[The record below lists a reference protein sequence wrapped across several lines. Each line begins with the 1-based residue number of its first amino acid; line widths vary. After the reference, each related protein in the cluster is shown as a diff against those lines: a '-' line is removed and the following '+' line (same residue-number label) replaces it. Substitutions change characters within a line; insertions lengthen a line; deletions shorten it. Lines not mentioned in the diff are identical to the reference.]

1 LATLD
6 QKAKEEEASSL
17 TARLPM
23 ARSACR
29 WPPSLLRPELE
40 YLGVEVDDALTL
52 SEALEL

>member
-29 WPPSLLRPELE
+29 WPPSLLRPELG